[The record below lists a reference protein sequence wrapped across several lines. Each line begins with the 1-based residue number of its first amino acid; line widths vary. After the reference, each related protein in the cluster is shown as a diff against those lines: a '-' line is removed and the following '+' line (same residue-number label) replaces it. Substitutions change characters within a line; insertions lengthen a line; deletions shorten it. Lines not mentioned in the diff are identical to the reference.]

1 MKKLFAAIL
10 FVPALLCA
18 EGLRITDSSRGGSS
32 ALRQAALA
40 YSIEKGKNIRIDRMS
55 AGSAQRLLA
64 GKMVDIAVFDEREI
78 PQELKNK
85 TSLPLGSE
93 ALILCVNAA
102 NPVRKISS
110 KDAREIFCSRRPRW
124 SQYGGIPR
132 DIHRMKLKDNA
143 PNAGLDRE
151 IFNITASLEVF
162 GINDSASATLLIGG
176 DTDALGFI
184 PPVPKSEKIR
194 FLDIDGIS
202 PSPANIASGKYP
214 FSRRYIAVTVKESAL
229 AEDFLKY
236 LKPQL
241 EKLIREDQWLPCR

>member
-1 MKKLFAAIL
+1 MKKFFAALL
-10 FVPALLCA
+10 FIPLLLCA
-18 EGLRITDSSRGGSS
+18 DGLRITDSSRGGSS

-55 AGSAQRLLA
+55 GGSAARLLA

-85 TSLPLGSE
+85 PRLPLGSE
-93 ALILCVNAA
+93 ALVLCVNAA
-102 NPVRKISS
+102 NPVRGITS

-124 SQYGGIPR
+124 SSYGGIPR
-132 DIHRMKLKDNA
+132 DIHRMNLKNNA

-151 IFNITASLEVF
+151 IFSITASLEVF
-162 GINDSASATLLIGG
+162 GVNDSASAALLIGA
-176 DTDALGFI
+176 DADALGFI
-184 PPVPKSEKIR
+184 NPVPKSEKIK
-194 FLDIDGIS
+194 FLEIDRIA
-202 PSPANIASGKYP
+202 PSPANIATGKYP
-214 FSRRYIAVTVKESAL
+214 LSRRYIAVTVKESAL

-241 EKLIREDQWLPCR
+241 EKLIREDQWIPCR